1 MTTQQFFLV
10 QPDIVPDIWYE
21 VKPLIDKVLTLDHFS
36 SMTSTD
42 ALRMILNSRQQ
53 LWVGVED
60 DSIFTA
66 VLTELTNYPRNK
78 ALRVITWSTV
88 TGYGYDNWIT
98 LIVDT
103 LKQFGNDNECSVLE
117 AWCRKGL
124 AKKLNWEQQAIVV
137 TTSIKPKQQQ
147 QRKRRRRTKSNG

>member
-1 MTTQQFFLV
+1 MTTQQFLLV
-10 QPDIVPDIWYE
+10 HPDNVPSVWND

-42 ALRMILNSRQQ
+42 ALRMILNKRQQ
-53 LWVGVED
+53 LWVGVEN

-66 VLTELTNYPRNK
+66 VVTELIFYPRNK

-117 AWCRKGL
+117 AWCREGL

-137 TTSIKPKQQQ
+137 TTPIKPKQQ
-147 QRKRRRRTKSNG
+147 QRKRRRRPKKHG